1 MKNMVLVLMLS
12 IITASCATSDSRQI
26 NIAQAMKK
34 EGDIFQSQGNYTAA
48 LAKLLE
54 AEKIIPDD
62 PYLLNSLGLAYMG
75 KERDDLAVAS
85 FQKAVALKPDYIQAI
100 NNLGAAFLRLEKWDL
115 ALENFNQVLNSL
127 LYPTPHFPLSN
138 MGWAFLGKQ
147 EFQLAETYFKKALDE
162 LPWFMAASHG
172 LATVYLQ
179 TGRVDQAMD
188 YLHTCLNRSP
198 DAAIL
203 HADLAKAYEAKGM
216 KHQAEKSWQM
226 VLTLVPER
234 SALAREAH
242 IKLQGLY

>member
-1 MKNMVLVLMLS
+1 MKNMALVLILS
-12 IITASCATSDSRQI
+12 LVITSCATSDTRQL

-54 AEKIIPDD
+54 AKKIIPDD

-75 KERDDLAVAS
+75 KERDDLAVVS
-85 FQKAVALKPDYIQAI
+85 FQKAVALKPDYIEAI
-100 NNLGAAFLRLEKWDL
+100 NNLGAAFLRLGKWDL
-115 ALENFNQVLNSL
+115 ALESFDRVLESL

-162 LPWFMAASHG
+162 LPWFTAASHG
-172 LATVYLQ
+172 LATVYIQ

-216 KHQAEKSWQM
+216 NPQAAKSWQV
-226 VLTLVPER
+226 VLTLVSER
-234 SALAREAH
+234 SALAREAR
-242 IKLQGLY
+242 IKLQELY